1 MIVNCTVYRQGQR
14 LADIPPSD
22 ISEYIGKTDALVWVA
37 LKDPT
42 PEELTLMAEEFGLHP
57 LVYED
62 ACKGHQRPKIEEY
75 EDSLFV
81 VLHTFDPDPAN
92 PGEMICGEVH
102 VFIGPNYVL
111 SLRHHTEKGFA
122 DVRARTEREP
132 DLLRFG
138 SGYVLYA
145 LMDAVVD
152 RYFPI
157 IDSLS
162 SELERIEAALFEP
175 GSSRQRI
182 QDLYG
187 LKRRLM
193 TLEHAVGPLMES
205 VGKLHG
211 GRVPQLVAGMSEYY
225 RDVYD
230 HLVRIEAAIDS
241 NREMLQTAVSV
252 NIALISLSDNEVTK
266 RLAAWGALITV
277 PTLIAGIY
285 GMNFKY
291 MPELSWIA
299 GYPLALGLMVA
310 IDVVLFRRFRRAGW
324 V

>member
-1 MIVNCTVYRQGQR
+1 MIVNCVVYRQGQK
-14 LADIPPSD
+14 LADIPPSA
-22 ISEYIGKTDALVWVA
+22 ISDYIARGDALVWVA
-37 LKDPT
+37 LADPT
-42 PEELTLMAEEFGLHP
+42 PEEIALMAEEFGLHP
-57 LVYED
+57 LAYED

-75 EDSLFV
+75 DDSLFV
-81 VLHTFDPDPAN
+81 VLHTFDPDPAH
-92 PGEMICGEVH
+92 PDELVLGEVH
-102 VFIGPNYVL
+102 VFIGRNYVL
-111 SLRHHTEKGFA
+111 SLRHRTKKGFA

-132 DLLRFG
+132 DLLRYG

-145 LMDAVVD
+145 LMDAIVD

-157 IDSLS
+157 VDALS

-182 QDLYG
+182 QDLYA

-193 TLEHAVGPLMES
+193 TLEHAVGPLMEG

-230 HLVRIEAAIDS
+230 HLVRIQAAIDS
-241 NREMLQTAVSV
+241 NREMLQTAISV
-252 NIALISLSDNEVTK
+252 NIALISLSESEVTK

-285 GMNFKY
+285 GMNFKF
-291 MPELSWIA
+291 MPELEWAA
-299 GYPLALGLMVA
+299 GYPFALGLMAV
-310 IDVVLFRRFRRAGW
+310 IDGLLFVRFRRARW